1 MESKYYVTANY
12 LDGHLFDNGCGYE
25 SREACLEVV
34 NQVSAQLGQ
43 EPFRIDIH
51 EVMFRY

>member
-12 LDGHLFDNGCGYE
+12 SSGHLFDNGCEYE
-25 SREACLEVV
+25 SREACLKAV
-34 NQVSAQLGQ
+34 NQVSVQLGQ
-43 EPFRIDIH
+43 EPVRIDIH